1 MYKKIT
7 KDKNVIK
14 KLLENEKM
22 IMGILEFTKTG
33 TFPNNNKNA
42 YFNSYTTIQNI
53 ADCGDYESEVLFEY
67 YNKTIQNYIENCYKT
82 ISKETTSQLIDSFIK
97 QTENINFLI
106 YWMQSIFAY
115 LERFYLVA
123 KQKGTLSKSAIKLYK
138 DYFFNPLENKIYAEV
153 DKLIEEHSDLDSKSK
168 IETIL
173 KIINDLDLS
182 EPKISKENNKICW
195 IQKEDKS
202 KFIFWIEENKYQDKW
217 SGIISKYEAKFK

>member
-14 KLLENEKM
+14 ELLENEKM

-97 QTENINFLI
+97 QTEKINFLI
-106 YWMQSIFAY
+106 YWMYRIFSF
-115 LERFYLVA
+115 LDRFYTKA
-123 KQKGTLSKSAIKLYK
+123 KYQNTLSKSAIILYK
-138 DYFFNPLENKIYAEV
+138 DYFFNPLENDIYVEV
-153 DKLIEEHSDLDSKSK
+153 DKLINECDLDSKSK

-173 KIINDLDLS
+173 KIISDLDLS
-182 EPKISKENNKICW
+182 APNIVRKNGIIFW
-195 IQKEDKS
+195 IQKEGNDEKN
-202 KFIFWIEENKYQDKW
+202 ETKYQKKW
-217 SGIISKYEAKFK
+217 SDIISKYETKFK